1 MMMCPYLRESSFR
14 SLTVCRYWNSVED
27 YCRRL
32 AKRYSQVNIIS
43 GPLYLPQKDSE
54 SNKKFVK
61 YEVSE
66 FTLLCSLLYSLMSV
80 VGDTSMGGEAR
91 ESILVL

>member
-1 MMMCPYLRESSFR
+1 M
-14 SLTVCRYWNSVED
+14 CRYWNSVED

-43 GPLYLPQKDSE
+43 GPLYLPQKDPE

-66 FTLLCSLLYSLMSV
+66 SLCYV
-80 VGDTSMGGEAR
+80 Q
-91 ESILVL
+91 